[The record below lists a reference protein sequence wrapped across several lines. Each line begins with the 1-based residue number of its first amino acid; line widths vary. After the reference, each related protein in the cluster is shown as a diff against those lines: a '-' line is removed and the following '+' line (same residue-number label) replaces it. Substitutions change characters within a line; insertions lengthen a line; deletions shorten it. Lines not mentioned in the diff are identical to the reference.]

1 MAFAIDDVVLLTP
14 KDKMHPT
21 LKSNG
26 YAQIIDTMVNG
37 RSDLYRVAIGGVVG
51 ALYLMEEADLTA
63 VPAGTPLGGRVTASL
78 PAKKRG
84 K

>member
-63 VPAGTPLGGRVTASL
+63 PTGPVASRVAASL
-78 PAKKRG
+78 PAKKKG